1 MKQYDYKGRIYSV
14 TNCELK
20 DIPSHIERVY
30 QYWDIANV
38 NLDEQTKLLEEAVK
52 NNTAYKVIDDKDIT
66 KSVIY
71 CNKIKRHEVQS
82 NLLWLRDKRMF
93 SILCYYLRLRAN
105 IHTIYFKP
113 HTKTFIPFEFVVN
126 DLSIRLFHS
135 HDYPLK
141 IDLYSKK
148 SEDIYKNYFLRFNI
162 KEL

>member
-14 TNCELK
+14 TNCELN
-20 DIPSHIERVY
+20 DIPSHIERVNH
-30 QYWDIANV
+30 YWDMTNV
-38 NLDEQTKLLEEAVK
+38 DIEEQTRLLVKAVEAG
-52 NNTAYKVIDDKDIT
+52 TAYKVINDKGIS

-71 CNKIKRHEVQS
+71 CNKMKRHEVQS
-82 NLLWLRDKRMF
+82 NLLWLRDKLVF
-93 SILCYYLRLRAN
+93 SILCYYLRLTAN

-113 HTKTFIPFEFVVN
+113 HTKDFIPFEFVVN

-141 IDLYSKK
+141 IDLYSAK
-148 SEDIYKNYFLRFNI
+148 SDKIYKDYFLRFNI